1 MIGKFVFLYYYRLF
15 WFPIHAEFLQIHHF
29 WYIFFQYI
37 FRFFGSRPVLLRILW
52 SRHVQSCVPNKL
64 LLTYFS
70 SPYLSIRA
78 FQLWYFYH
86 FFRFFVYDLREPNSP
101 NSMRIIANR
110 LSNFS
115 FSSIRLSDWK
125 KIPEMLLLTSH
136 WFRPVDW
143 KFLGKVCYC

>member
-1 MIGKFVFLYYYRLF
+1 
-15 WFPIHAEFLQIHHF
+15 
-29 WYIFFQYI
+29 
-37 FRFFGSRPVLLRILW
+37 
-52 SRHVQSCVPNKL
+52 
-64 LLTYFS
+64 
-70 SPYLSIRA
+70 
-78 FQLWYFYH
+78 
-86 FFRFFVYDLREPNSP
+86 LREPNSP